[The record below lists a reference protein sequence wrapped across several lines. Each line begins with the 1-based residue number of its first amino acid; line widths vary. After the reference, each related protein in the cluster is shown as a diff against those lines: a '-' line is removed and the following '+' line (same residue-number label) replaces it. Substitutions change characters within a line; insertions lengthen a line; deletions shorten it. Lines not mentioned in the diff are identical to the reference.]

1 MPQRIEPKPSGEVI
15 ATLIDSLYN
24 DKPADSFETSFFNWK
39 IQAPIY
45 ANVMNN
51 GTIPNLPD
59 NIAVETHVKVDGK
72 SIHYRR
78 MQSQI
83 KFTGMSC
90 CIES

>member
-51 GTIPNLPD
+51 GTI
-59 NIAVETHVKVDGK
+59 I
-72 SIHYRR
+72 I
-78 MQSQI
+78 
-83 KFTGMSC
+83 
-90 CIES
+90 